1 MKTSTIIVLAFV
13 AMVFGTFMLAEPT
26 SALPRRDEGRCPSW
40 VCQSD
45 AFLRCCSSYSYSP
58 GSCNDISRHY
68 MFDCCPNHDF
78 NGCVWYVLIL
88 HPFMNPRVSSY
99 LICYD
104 IFDIKS
110 KSAWSLVVILFKN
123 VLHLFCSLFTHW
135 SNNCLRGIRNGP
147 IKFCKTQN
155 FLRFLLC

>member
-110 KSAWSLVVILFKN
+110 KSAWSLIVILFKN
-123 VLHLFCSLFTHW
+123 VLFSTFFVPFLPDVKLFISLIFAY
-135 SNNCLRGIRNGP
+135 NKLACLPTFP
-147 IKFCKTQN
+147 IG
-155 FLRFLLC
+155 L

>member
-1 MKTSTIIVLAFV
+1 MKTAAIIVLAFV

-78 NGCVWYVLIL
+78 NGCV
-88 HPFMNPRVSSY
+88 
-99 LICYD
+99 
-104 IFDIKS
+104 
-110 KSAWSLVVILFKN
+110 
-123 VLHLFCSLFTHW
+123 
-135 SNNCLRGIRNGP
+135 
-147 IKFCKTQN
+147 
-155 FLRFLLC
+155 